1 MKNGL
6 SGSSVNISKIKIHLS
21 ACRRRHA
28 DVAAD
33 QISPLPRA
41 LTRSWCHGG
50 SVRALS
56 SPGSPFLAINSNS
69 RRRRP
74 HFSPLLCSAAR
85 RSHRRAVSIMPSY
98 ANAIASV
105 LRFSMTCSCHLSWPE
120 SPDATASSPSPA
132 GALPPSPRRGQ
143 AIPDR
148 LCLHQAHRRDRGELL
163 NVMFTSLLTLP
174 HSC

>member
-6 SGSSVNISKIKIHLS
+6 SGSSVNCLKIEIHLT
-21 ACRRRHA
+21 ACRRRHTEVTA
-28 DVAAD
+28 DL
-33 QISPLPRA
+33 ISPLPHA
-41 LTRSWCHGG
+41 LTRSWCRGG

-85 RSHRRAVSIMPSY
+85 RSHRRAAYVVPSY
-98 ANAIASV
+98 AHAIASV
-105 LRFSMTCSCHLSWPE
+105 LRFSTACSRRLGWPE
-120 SPDATASSPSPA
+120 SPGAASSSPSPA
-132 GALPPSPRRGQ
+132 GAPPPSTRRGQ

-148 LCLHQAHRRDRGELL
+148 LRLHQTYRRDRGELL
-163 NVMFTSLLTLP
+163 NAILTLF
-174 HSC
+174 